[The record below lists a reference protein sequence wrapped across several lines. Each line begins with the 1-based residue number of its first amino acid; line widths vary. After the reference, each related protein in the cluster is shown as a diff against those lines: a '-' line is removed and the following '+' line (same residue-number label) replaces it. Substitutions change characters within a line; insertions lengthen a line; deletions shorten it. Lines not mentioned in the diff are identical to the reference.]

1 MEKNITCPL
10 CYDEDYCFED
20 VQETFSSFMCFNCGY
35 MSNSNYTK
43 ENLDKIKNTSQLVK
57 DLIVKDEGR
66 DIYWYPSIVNMGKLG
81 IIYPEGDVSNWN
93 WRFARVINVEDVDK
107 EKYQIPGE
115 EGKFYTERLDVDNA
129 MIFGQ
134 YEFFLAC
141 KAMGIVKDD
150 SFKKA

>member
-81 IIYPEGDVSNWN
+81 I
-93 WRFARVINVEDVDK
+93 
-107 EKYQIPGE
+107 PGE